1 LFLLIAIFVSFKL
14 IQRKVKI
21 RVEELSNQEEE
32 TIEENLPPTA
42 EEQKQMWGEN
52 SIMSNNQLPIE
63 DIQSLIPDI
72 QSLIP
77 EIDIEDLLADVQK
90 GDLQSTNNFDSSL
103 LNDLLDK
110 KEPNISEAVI
120 KEESINRLIKKNCSS
135 CDLLFSVQLPENIDI
150 ARTACPKCGSI
161 EDVSIL

>member
-1 LFLLIAIFVSFKL
+1 MFLLIAIFVSVKI

-21 RVEELSNQEEE
+21 RVKELSNQDEE

-42 EEQKQMWGEN
+42 EEQKQMWGES

-63 DIQSLIPDI
+63 DIQTLIPDI
-72 QSLIP
+72 QTLIP
-77 EIDIEDLLADVQK
+77 EIDIEDLLADAQK
-90 GDLQSTNNFDSSL
+90 ETAQTTNNFDNNL

-110 KEPNISEAVI
+110 KEPNTSKVVL
-120 KEESINRLIKKNCSS
+120 KQESINRLIKKNCSS
-135 CDLLFSVQLPENIDI
+135 CDLLFSVQLPENIDF

>member
-1 LFLLIAIFVSFKL
+1 M
-14 IQRKVKI
+14 
-21 RVEELSNQEEE
+21 
-32 TIEENLPPTA
+32 T
-42 EEQKQMWGEN
+42 
-52 SIMSNNQLPIE
+52 SI
-63 DIQSLIPDI
+63 DTGT
-72 QSLIP
+72 
-77 EIDIEDLLADVQK
+77 EDLLADVQK